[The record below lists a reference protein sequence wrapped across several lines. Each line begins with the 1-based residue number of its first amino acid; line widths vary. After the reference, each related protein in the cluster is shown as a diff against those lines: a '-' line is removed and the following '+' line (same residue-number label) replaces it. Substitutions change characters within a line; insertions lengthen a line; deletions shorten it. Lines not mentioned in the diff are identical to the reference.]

1 MKTKIAKILRQLAD
15 RLAPAP
21 VVYPTKAE
29 VQYEGETYSPLRLRS
44 RHYLPTAAQVM
55 EQDAARRQ
63 VREVLEHQA
72 GRFATITRETS
83 DDPDDAFIDGNL
95 LILVRC

>member
-1 MKTKIAKILRQLAD
+1 MKSKIAKLLRQLAD
-15 RLAPAP
+15 SLAPAP
-21 VVYPTKAE
+21 LVVYPGE
-29 VQYEGETYSPLRLRS
+29 VRYEGETYRPLRLRS
-44 RHYLPTAAQVM
+44 RHYLPTAAQGM

-72 GRFATITRETS
+72 GKYATITRETS